1 MVLVSALLWGGINQP
16 EHQVNSLH
24 IQRKCSY
31 LECQP
36 FLASEAN
43 FVVQFPHTCVRTCL
57 CSLCI
62 KVVFPLIITHHLIV
76 YQLDTFTCLKMWLTV
91 NMSECPP
98 GISSLLKNQRI
109 IQGATYTM
117 TMVLCQILC
126 LSAMVTCKDV
136 FLLISF
142 FTFIINHCTTL
153 NGNQHRMGVILYM
166 KIHPLLYWCYTVESL
181 VNKKLMQLPVIQSL
195 LPHTLF

>member
-1 MVLVSALLWGGINQP
+1 M
-16 EHQVNSLH
+16 
-24 IQRKCSY
+24 
-31 LECQP
+31 
-36 FLASEAN
+36 
-43 FVVQFPHTCVRTCL
+43 
-57 CSLCI
+57 
-62 KVVFPLIITHHLIV
+62 IITHHLIV

-195 LPHTLF
+195 LPHTLFWNNFRYFCLCVYILVLLLHLLFTSSFQIPEPPSPILN